1 MPNNHSS
8 RRFRVIRTAV
18 TKAKRLLAT
27 RVAAADGCT
36 DVERCGAILLQGFAP
51 VVEVLAAFEGAAFKP
66 DDHTT
71 TAGETALLLA
81 AKVRAS
87 VPKDGLSMFDTA
99 GGRRSADD
107 GPLPS
112 QLCASG

>member
-1 MPNNHSS
+1 M
-8 RRFRVIRTAV
+8 
-18 TKAKRLLAT
+18 
-27 RVAAADGCT
+27 
-36 DVERCGAILLQGFAP
+36 ERCDVILLQGFAP

-87 VPKDGLSMFDTA
+87 KPKDGIAVFW
-99 GGRRSADD
+99 
-107 GPLPS
+107 
-112 QLCASG
+112 

>member
-1 MPNNHSS
+1 
-8 RRFRVIRTAV
+8 
-18 TKAKRLLAT
+18 
-27 RVAAADGCT
+27 
-36 DVERCGAILLQGFAP
+36 